1 MKLMIDENF
10 SYRIKK
16 YLQNDFID
24 IIHVSDVNLQA
35 SKDNIIFEHC

>member
-24 IIHVSDVNLQA
+24 IIHVSVLLYLMK
-35 SKDNIIFEHC
+35 SIRIWYC